1 MLIISLMGVMGAG
14 VLFNIFTFNFI
25 RKKNKDLDYG
35 TAPNNM
41 KIDFKLLLGS
51 SLFGIGWGWAGICPG
66 PSIVSFGAGVGNTI
80 YFIPSMIA
88 GMYINDLMKFG
99 KKNNAI
105 SSKST

>member
-1 MLIISLMGVMGAG
+1 MGGG
-14 VLFNIFTFNFI
+14 VLFNLITFNFI
-25 RKKNKDLDYG
+25 SKKNKNIDYG
-35 TAPNNM
+35 TAPKNM
-41 KIDFKLLLGS
+41 KIDANLILGS
-51 SLFGIGWGWAGICPG
+51 GLFGLGWGWAGMCPG

-99 KKNNAI
+99 KKNNAA